1 MNNAWA
7 SLVARYQR
15 LPASTT
21 PILVIVLC
29 VLFGNV
35 LFLVGL
41 ANVNPISW
49 TAGISRILCNVTC
62 GRPMIDPN
70 VGYITQSLGHVAAM
84 DVLHGHLPW
93 WNYFQGLG
101 QPLAGEMQSA
111 ALFPLTIL
119 FALPSG
125 LLWFHA
131 SLEII
136 AGVSTYFLAKRL
148 SMPTFVATGVGVL
161 FALNGTYSWLGNAV
175 LNPIAFLPM
184 LILGIEI
191 IYDNATNNARR
202 GWYVAAIALAL
213 SLFAGFPEVA
223 YFDALFGGGWAIV
236 RFFSV
241 PREARLVAVRRVG
254 LAGLVGGLL
263 ALPILVPFA
272 DFMKV
277 ANVGSHAAGGEST
290 AHLGFHAASMF
301 IDPYIYGLIF
311 ANPNAATAWGGIGGY
326 FTFSV
331 VALALL
337 GLFGSRHRPLRIF
350 LAAWTIVG
358 LASIFNLFYAHQ
370 LFNLLPLASSADLP
384 RYIMPSCEMALII
397 LAGLGIMDFAKE
409 RRAQRLFTV
418 TTVVAILLLLWGALE
433 AHTWNAGVIHTT
445 KTQVVYTI
453 LDSIPF
459 VVAFI
464 LLILGRFSFA
474 KIVPLLITIVVVG
487 ETIVMFQVP
496 TGGAAKQI
504 NIDMAPIEFLQKN
517 QGQLRFLDLGV
528 LTANWGSQF
537 GINSLSAIDLPFPS
551 TFATLINTT
560 LYPNFPAP
568 LNQFVIHDGM
578 TGIIA
583 QEQQVVD
590 HLSAYEDASVKYL
603 VAPSAV
609 VILPA
614 LTKLGVTQVFHDDIV
629 TIYQLPHPRPFFSTT
644 SSSCTV
650 TSTSNNQATVSCP
663 TAGTTLIRTE
673 LFMSGWHAYV
683 NGKEVPITA
692 SDIAYQSI
700 PVPAGTSTVTY
711 SFAPPHV
718 HYALL
723 AALLAGLFLVYSWI
737 RERMPAARPRHK
749 R

>member
-1 MNNAWA
+1 MNNARA
-7 SLVARYQR
+7 SLVARYRR

-21 PILVIVLC
+21 PVLVIVLG
-29 VLFGNV
+29 VLLGNI

-70 VGYITQSLGHVAAM
+70 VGYITQSLGHAAAM
-84 DVLHGHLPW
+84 DLLHGHFPW

-131 SLEII
+131 SLEVI

-191 IYDNATNNARR
+191 IYDNASSSSRK

-213 SLFAGFPEVA
+213 SLYAGFPEVA
-223 YFDALFGGGWAIV
+223 YFDALFCGGWAVV

-241 PREARLVAVRRVG
+241 PRKARLVAVRRLGV
-254 LAGLVGGLL
+254 AGVVGGAL

-301 IDPYIYGLIF
+301 IDPYVYGLIF

-337 GLFGSRHRPLRIF
+337 GLFGKRLRPLRIF
-350 LAAWTIVG
+350 LAAWALVG
-358 LASIFNLFYAHQ
+358 IASIFNISFFHQ
-370 LFNLLPLASSADLP
+370 LFNLLPLAKGADLP
-384 RYIMPSCEMALII
+384 RYIMPSCEIALII
-397 LAGLGIMDFAKE
+397 LAGLGIMDLAKE

-418 TTVVAILLLLWGALE
+418 TTLVAILLLLWGALE
-433 AHTWNAGVIHTT
+433 AHTWNAGLTHTP
-445 KTQVVYTI
+445 KTQMVYTV
-453 LDSIPF
+453 LDALPF
-459 VVAFI
+459 VAALA

-504 NIDMAPIEFLQKN
+504 NIDMAPIHYLQKN
-517 QGQLRFLDLGV
+517 QGQQRFLDLGV

-537 GINSLSAIDLPFPS
+537 DINSLSAIDLPFPA
-551 TFATLINTT
+551 TFAKLISTT

-568 LNQFVIHDGM
+568 LNQFVIHSGM
-578 TGIIA
+578 NGIIA
-583 QEQQVVD
+583 QEQQVVN
-590 HLSAYEDASVKYL
+590 HFAAYEDASVKYL

-609 VILPA
+609 VILSA
-614 LTKLGVTQVFHDDIV
+614 LTKLGVIQVFHDDIV
-629 TIYQLPHPRPFFSTT
+629 TIYELPHPRPFYSTV
-644 SSSCTV
+644 SSTCSV
-650 TSTSNNQATVSCP
+650 SSTSNDAATVSCP
-663 TAGTTLIRTE
+663 SVGSTLIRTE
-673 LFMSGWHAYV
+673 LSMAGWHAYV
-683 NGKEVPITA
+683 NGKEVPITT
-692 SDIAYQSI
+692 SDIAYQSV
-700 PVPAGTSTVTY
+700 PVPAGTSTVTF
-711 SFAPPHV
+711 SFSPPHV
-718 HYALL
+718 RYALL
-723 AALLAGLFLVYSWI
+723 AALLAALFLALSWI
-737 RERMPAARPRHK
+737 REQVSSTSPRHK

>member
-1 MNNAWA
+1 VNNAWA
-7 SLVARYQR
+7 SLVAKYRG

-21 PILVIVLC
+21 PVLVIVLG
-29 VLFGNV
+29 VLLGNI

-84 DVLHGHLPW
+84 DVLHGHFPW

-111 ALFPLTIL
+111 ALFPLTVL

-131 SLEII
+131 SLEVI

-184 LILGIEI
+184 LLLGIEI
-191 IYDNATNNARR
+191 IYDNAASSSRK

-213 SLFAGFPEVA
+213 SLYAGFPEVA
-223 YFDALFGGGWAIV
+223 YFDALFCGGWAVV

-241 PREARLVAVRRVG
+241 PREARLVAVRRLGV
-254 LAGLVGGLL
+254 AGVVGGAL

-301 IDPYIYGLIF
+301 IDPYVYGLIF
-311 ANPNAATAWGGIGGY
+311 ANPNASTAWGGIGGY

-337 GLFGSRHRPLRIF
+337 GLFGKRLRPLRLF
-350 LAAWTIVG
+350 LAAWALVG
-358 LASIFNLFYAHQ
+358 IASIFNIGFFHQ
-370 LFNLLPLASSADLP
+370 LFNLLPLAKSADLP
-384 RYIMPSCEMALII
+384 RYIMPSCEIALII

-418 TTVVAILLLLWGALE
+418 TTLVAILLLLWGALE
-433 AHTWNAGVIHTT
+433 AHTWNAGLTHTP
-445 KTQVVYTI
+445 KTQMVYAV
-453 LDSIPF
+453 LDALPF
-459 VVAFI
+459 IAALA

-504 NIDMAPIEFLQKN
+504 NIDMAPINFLQKN
-517 QGQLRFLDLGV
+517 QGQQRFLDLGV
-528 LTANWGSQF
+528 LSANWGSQF
-537 GINSLSAIDLPFPS
+537 DINSLSAIDLPFPA
-551 TFATLINTT
+551 TFAKLISTT

-568 LNQFVIHDGM
+568 LNQFVIHSGM

-583 QEQQVVD
+583 QEQQVVN
-590 HLSAYEDASVKYL
+590 HFTAYEDASVKYL

-614 LTKLGVTQVFHDDIV
+614 LTKLGVIQVFHDDIV
-629 TIYQLPHPRPFFSTT
+629 TIYELPHSRPFYSTV
-644 SSSCTV
+644 SSTCSV
-650 TSTSNNQATVSCP
+650 SSTSNDSATVSCP
-663 TAGTTLIRTE
+663 SAGSTLIRTE
-673 LFMSGWHAYV
+673 LYMSGWRAYV

-700 PVPAGTSTVTY
+700 PVPAGTSTVT
-711 SFAPPHV
+711 FTFLPPHV
-718 HYALL
+718 RYALV
-723 AALLAGLFLVYSWI
+723 AALVAALFLAFSWI
-737 RERMPAARPRHK
+737 RERRPATPPRHK

>member
-1 MNNAWA
+1 
-7 SLVARYQR
+7 
-15 LPASTT
+15 
-21 PILVIVLC
+21 
-29 VLFGNV
+29 
-35 LFLVGL
+35 
-41 ANVNPISW
+41 
-49 TAGISRILCNVTC
+49 
-62 GRPMIDPN
+62 MIDPN

-84 DVLHGHLPW
+84 DMLHGHFPW
-93 WNYFQGLG
+93 WNYFEGLG

-111 ALFPLTIL
+111 ALFPLTVL

-131 SLEII
+131 SLEVI

-191 IYDNATNNARR
+191 IYDNASSSSKK

-213 SLFAGFPEVA
+213 SMYAGFPEVA
-223 YFDALFGGGWAIV
+223 YFDALFCGGWAVV

-241 PREARLVAVRRVG
+241 AREDRLVAVRRVG
-254 LAGLVGGLL
+254 LAGLVGGAL

-301 IDPYIYGLIF
+301 IDPYVYGLIF

-337 GLFGSRHRPLRIF
+337 GLFGARLRPLRIF
-350 LAAWTIVG
+350 LAAWALLGIF
-358 LASIFNLFYAHQ
+358 SIFNIGFIHQ

-384 RYIMPSCEMALII
+384 RYIMPSCEFSLIV

-409 RRAQRLFTV
+409 RRAQRLFTI
-418 TTVVAILLLLWGALE
+418 TTLVAILLLLWAALE
-433 AHTWNAGVIHTT
+433 AHTWNAGLTHTP
-445 KTQVVYTI
+445 KTQMVYMV
-453 LDSIPF
+453 LDALPF
-459 VVAFI
+459 IAAFA
-464 LLILGRFSFA
+464 LLILGRFSFV

-504 NIDMAPIEFLQKN
+504 NIDMAPIHYLQAN
-517 QGQLRFLDLGV
+517 QGQQRFLDLGV

-537 GINSLSAIDLPFPS
+537 DINSLSAIDLPFPA
-551 TFATLINTT
+551 TFATLISTT

-568 LNQFVIHDGM
+568 LNQFVIHSGM

-583 QEQQVVD
+583 QEQQVVN
-590 HLSAYEDASVKYL
+590 HFAAYEDASVKYL

-614 LTKLGVTQVFHDDIV
+614 LTKLGVIQVFHDSIV
-629 TIYQLPHPRPFFSTT
+629 TIYELPHPRPFYSTT
-644 SSSCTV
+644 SSTCSV
-650 TSTSNNQATVSCP
+650 NSTSNDSATVSCP
-663 TAGTTLIRTE
+663 TTGSTLIRTE
-673 LFMSGWHAYV
+673 LYMEGWRAYV

-700 PVPAGTSTVTY
+700 PVPMGTSTVT
-711 SFAPPHV
+711 FRFLPPHA

-723 AALLAGLFLVYSWI
+723 AALLAALLLAYSWI
-737 RERMPAARPRHK
+737 RERIPTATPRHK